1 MRIAVAG
8 GKGGTG
14 KTLLAV
20 CLTEYLA
27 GPTTFLLDADVEE
40 PDAALFFHSTP
51 EQLNNVYCPVPEID
65 LDRCNYC
72 SLCAQVCQFNALV
85 VMPGEVLFFPE
96 LCHSCLACYYL
107 CPQTCISRGR
117 HLIGETA
124 RALLANSSTLLTGR
138 LKVGAPRAVPLI
150 NEVKKENP
158 GAVWEIID
166 CSPGTS
172 CSLMTAIKDSDYC
185 LLVTEATPFGRHDLE
200 LALQAARLMKVPAGI
215 IINRWQGKDA
225 GIERLAKENAVPV
238 LARIPNNLEL
248 AQLYA
253 QGENPQR
260 ALPWLND
267 LMAEIV
273 AGIKEAKPC

>member
-14 KTLLAV
+14 KTLLAT

-27 GPTTFLLDADVEE
+27 GPNTFLLDADVEE

-65 LDRCNYC
+65 LDRCTFC
-72 SLCAQVCQFNALV
+72 TLCAQVCQFNALV
-85 VMPGEVLFFPE
+85 VIPEEVLFFPE

-107 CPQTCISRGR
+107 CPQACISQSRY
-117 HLIGETA
+117 LLGETA
-124 RALLANSSTLLTGR
+124 QALLSNGSSLLTGR

-150 NEVKKENP
+150 NALKKENP
-158 GAVWEIID
+158 NADWEIVD
-166 CSPGTS
+166 CPPGTS
-172 CSLMTAIKDSDYC
+172 CSLMAAIKDTDFC
-185 LLVTEATPFGRHDLE
+185 LLVTEPTPFGRHDLS

-215 IINRWQGKDA
+215 VINRWQGKDC
-225 GIERLAKENAVPV
+225 GIERVAKENAVPL
-238 LARIPNNLEL
+238 LARIPYNLEL
-248 AQLYA
+248 AQFYA
-253 QGENPQR
+253 QGKNPQR
-260 ALPWLND
+260 ALPWLGD

-273 AGIKEAKPC
+273 AGIKEAQI

>member
-27 GPTTFLLDADVEE
+27 GPKTFLLDADVEE
-40 PDAALFFHSTP
+40 PDAGLFFDAAP
-51 EQLNNVYCPVPEID
+51 EQLHQVYGPVPEIN
-65 LDRCNYC
+65 LEKCTFC
-72 SLCAQVCQFNALV
+72 TLCAKVCQFNALV

-107 CPQTCISRGR
+107 CPQACISQGR
-117 HLIGETA
+117 HLLGETA
-124 RALLANSSTLLTGR
+124 RTLLANGSTLLTGR
-138 LKVGAPRAVPLI
+138 LKIGTPRAVPLI
-150 NEVKKENP
+150 NEVKQVNP
-158 GAVWEIID
+158 EAEWEIID
-166 CSPGTS
+166 CPPGTS
-172 CSLMTAIKDSDYC
+172 CSLMAAIKDTDYC
-185 LLVTEATPFGRHDLE
+185 LLVTEPTPFGRHDLE
-200 LALQAARLMKVPAGI
+200 LALQATRLMKVPAGI
-215 IINRWQGKDA
+215 VINRWQGKDA
-225 GIERLAKENAVPV
+225 GIERLAKDNDVPL
-238 LARIPNNLEL
+238 LARIPYNLEL

-253 QGENPQR
+253 QGDNPQR

-273 AGIKEAKPC
+273 AGMKEAQS